1 MKNLLELKEKV
12 SLTELSKK
20 INIKGETKI
29 YPVYRI
35 AIEELYY
42 NNQND
47 RIASQISEY
56 MENNNLENF
65 DVDYDNLSKYNDI
78 VGEFIKASNMPAF
91 MKTKN
96 NIERFSQLEAGVVTT
111 DGRVIDGNRRFT
123 CLRELSK
130 DNPQFAYFNAVILDD
145 GQLTPKEIKTLE
157 LEIQHGQE
165 EKVGYDIID
174 RCAGIYKDLIK
185 EGHMFTREE
194 YARSTDEKISDIDK
208 LIEKTNLIV
217 EFLEFMN
224 APEKF
229 HVARNLEIDGPISEL
244 IPLKKNSSE
253 EEWNKIKII
262 TFDNIITKTDKD
274 ITRYIRDIKKY
285 VKDDELDNYFEEH
298 RETSKQIHT
307 KLENMGN
314 VTIDKVKEEIRSNED
329 LKENARK
336 VYEKY
341 TDKGKLKEVKEQPI
355 KLLEKVS
362 NILDEIDF
370 NAVNKM
376 SIDEK
381 DRFIYSFNE
390 ILNKLNNM
398 KGKI

>member
-12 SLTELSKK
+12 FLTDLSKK

-35 AIEELYY
+35 AVDELYY

-56 MENNNLENF
+56 MENNDLERF
-65 DVDYDNLSKYNDI
+65 EVDYDNLENYNNI

-96 NIERFSQLEAGVVTT
+96 NIERFSQLEAGVVTK
-111 DGRVIDGNRRFT
+111 DGRIIDGNRRFT
-123 CLRELSK
+123 CLRELAKNDS
-130 DNPQFAYFNAVILDD
+130 QFGYFNAIILDD
-145 GQLTPKEIKTLE
+145 EKLTPKEIKTLE

-174 RCAGIYKDLIK
+174 RCAGIYNDLIK
-185 EGHMFTREE
+185 EGHMFTKEE
-194 YARSTDEKISDIDK
+194 YARSTDERVADIDK
-208 LIEKTNLIV
+208 LIEKTNLII
-217 EFLEFMN
+217 EFLEYIN

-229 HVARNLEIDGPISEL
+229 HVAKNLEIDGPISEL

-253 EEWNKIKII
+253 EDWNKIKII
-262 TFDNIITKTDKD
+262 TFDNIIAKTDKD

-285 VKDDELDNYFEEH
+285 VRNDELDNYFEEH
-298 RETSKQIHT
+298 RETSKEIHNR
-307 KLENMGN
+307 LENMGN
-314 VTIDKVKEEIRSNED
+314 VTIDKLKEEIRAD
-329 LKENARK
+329 DALKENARK

-355 KLLEKVS
+355 KMLEKIL
-362 NILDEIDF
+362 NIIEEIDI
-370 NAVNKM
+370 NAINKM
-376 SIDEK
+376 NIDEK
-381 DRFIYSFNE
+381 DRFTYNFNE
-390 ILNKLNNM
+390 IYDKLTEM
-398 KGKI
+398 KEKF

>member
-1 MKNLLELKEKV
+1 MKNLLEMKEKV

-20 INIKGETKI
+20 INLKGETKI

-56 MENNNLENF
+56 MENNELEKFEVDYSNLE
-65 DVDYDNLSKYNDI
+65 KYNDI

-111 DGRVIDGNRRFT
+111 DGRIIDGNRRFT
-123 CLRELSK
+123 CLRELAKEDS
-130 DNPQFAYFNAVILDD
+130 QFAYFNAVILDEEKI
-145 GQLTPKEIKTLE
+145 TPKEIKTLE

-194 YARSTDEKISDIDK
+194 YARSTDEKVSDIDK
-208 LIEKTNLIV
+208 LIEKTNLII
-217 EFLEFMN
+217 EFLEYMN

-253 EEWNKIKII
+253 EEWNKVKII
-262 TFDNIITKTDKD
+262 AFDNIITKTDKD

-285 VKDDELDNYFEEH
+285 VKNEELDNYFEEH
-298 RETSKQIHT
+298 RETSREIHN

-314 VTIDKVKEEIRSNED
+314 VTIDKVKEEIRANETI
-329 LKENARK
+329 KEKARK

-355 KLLEKVS
+355 KLLEKIL
-362 NILDEIDF
+362 NILEEIDISTID
-370 NAVNKM
+370 KM

-381 DRFIYSFNE
+381 DRFTYNFNE
-390 ILNKLNNM
+390 ILDKINEM
-398 KGKI
+398 KENL

>member
-12 SLTELSKK
+12 LLTELSKK

-65 DVDYDNLSKYNDI
+65 DVDYDDLSRYNDI

-298 RETSKQIHT
+298 RETSKQIHS

-314 VTIDKVKEEIRSNED
+314 VTIDKVKEEIRANED

-341 TDKGKLKEVKEQPI
+341 TDIGKLKEVKEQPI

-370 NAVNKM
+370 NAVNRM